1 MLASSMRGEGVPGL
15 ATERALAR
23 MMTSVTDLNPYSQSV
38 EPSGVQS
45 RSSAIPGGPGA
56 PRRAGWIAMARPKN
70 REQLA
75 GLLTIAPALFLI
87 LALTLYPVAYSI
99 WLSLL
104 EKHSFFPQEKFIG
117 LENFFY
123 LWKDAEFWTSLWLGT
138 VYSIWTILFQIVL
151 GVAAALILNETF
163 VGRGLVRAIVL
174 FPYMIPTIVAVILW
188 KWLLNDT
195 YGVVNYWLFA
205 LGIVRDPISW
215 LGADHIMLS
224 VIVMSVWQFFP
235 FVLLSILA
243 RLQTIPPELYE
254 AAKVDGASAARRFL
268 HVTLPQIRGI
278 LFVVILLRSIW
289 MFTKFDTVW
298 LMGEGAGAGR
308 FIRTLP
314 VYAYMRTLTYY
325 QAGLGAALAV
335 IMFAILI
342 VCTVI
347 YFRMFREEADIG

>member
-1 MLASSMRGEGVPGL
+1 MTTMRGVSDPGARPVASSGAAPLSGAITVQPGVS
-15 ATERALAR
+15 RWAR
-23 MMTSVTDLNPYSQSV
+23 W
-38 EPSGVQS
+38 
-45 RSSAIPGGPGA
+45 IPTTK
-56 PRRAGWIAMARPKN
+56 PKR

-75 GLLTIAPALFLI
+75 GVLTISPALILI
-87 LALTLYPVAYSI
+87 LGLTLYPVAYSI

-104 EKHSFFPQEKFIG
+104 EKHSFFPQERFVGI
-117 LENFFY
+117 ENYLY
-123 LWKDAEFWTSLWLGT
+123 LWKDEEFWTSLWLGV
-138 VYSIWTILFQIVL
+138 VYSIWTILFQMIL
-151 GVAAALILNETF
+151 GVAAALILNESF

-174 FPYMIPTIVAVILW
+174 FPYMVPTIVAVILW
-188 KWLLNDT
+188 KWLLNDM
-195 YGVVNYWLFA
+195 YGVVNYWMVA
-205 LGIVRDPISW
+205 LRIVKDPICW

-224 VIVMSVWQFFP
+224 TIIMSIWQFFP

-254 AAKVDGASAARRFL
+254 AAKVDGASALRRFV
-268 HVTLPQIRGI
+268 HITLPQIRGI

-298 LMGEGAGAGR
+298 LMGEGAGVGR

-314 VYAYMRTLTYY
+314 VYAYMRTFTYY

-335 IMFAILI
+335 IMFAILV

-347 YFRMFREEADIG
+347 YFRLFREEADIG

>member
-1 MLASSMRGEGVPGL
+1 MAPLSGAITVQPGV
-15 ATERALAR
+15 
-23 MMTSVTDLNPYSQSV
+23 
-38 EPSGVQS
+38 S
-45 RSSAIPGGPGA
+45 RWTRWIPTTK
-56 PRRAGWIAMARPKN
+56 PKR

-75 GLLTIAPALFLI
+75 GVLTISPALILI
-87 LALTLYPVAYSI
+87 LGLTLYPVAYSI

-104 EKHSFFPQEKFIG
+104 EKHSFFPQERFVG
-117 LENFFY
+117 LENYFY
-123 LWKDAEFWTSLWLGT
+123 LWKDAEFWSSLWLGV
-138 VYSIWTILFQIVL
+138 VYSIWTIVLQVVL

-163 VGRGLVRAIVL
+163 LGRGLVRAIVL
-174 FPYMIPTIVAVILW
+174 FPYMVPTIVAVILW
-188 KWLLNDT
+188 KWLLNDM
-195 YGVVNYWLFA
+195 YGVVNYWMVA
-205 LGIVRDPISW
+205 LRIVRDPISW

-224 VIVMSVWQFFP
+224 TIIMSIWQFFP

-254 AAKVDGASAARRFL
+254 AAKVDGASTLRRFV
-268 HVTLPQIRGI
+268 HVTMPQIRGI

-335 IMFAILI
+335 IMFAILV

>member
-1 MLASSMRGEGVPGL
+1 MTGVSAPEPKPLG
-15 ATERALAR
+15 
-23 MMTSVTDLNPYSQSV
+23 
-38 EPSGVQS
+38 PSG
-45 RSSAIPGGPGA
+45 
-56 PRRAGWIAMARPKN
+56 ARPRSEVTLAGHGIARRGSWLPPTKPE
-70 REQLA
+70 RSHQLM

-104 EKHSFFPQEKFIG
+104 EKHSFFPQERFVG
-117 LENFFY
+117 LENYLY
-123 LWKDAEFWTSLWLGT
+123 LWTDPEFWASLWLGV
-138 VYSIWTILFQIVL
+138 VYSVWTILFQVIL
-151 GVAAALILNETF
+151 GVAAALILNESF
-163 VGRGLVRAIVL
+163 VGRGLVRGIVL

-205 LGIVRDPISW
+205 FGIMRDPISW

-224 VIVMSVWQFFP
+224 VIVMSIWQFFP
-235 FVLLSILA
+235 FVLLAILA

-254 AAKVDGASAARRFL
+254 AAKVDGASAFRRFL

-342 VCTVI
+342 VCTII
-347 YFRMFREEADIG
+347 YFGLFREEADIG

>member
-1 MLASSMRGEGVPGL
+1 VPM
-15 ATERALAR
+15 TER
-23 MMTSVTDLNPYSQSV
+23 
-38 EPSGVQS
+38 
-45 RSSAIPGGPGA
+45 
-56 PRRAGWIAMARPKN
+56 PRERQPWRQ
-70 REQLA
+70 QLV
-75 GLLTIAPALFLI
+75 GFLVIAPALFLI
-87 LALTLYPVAYSI
+87 LGLILYPVAYSI

-117 LENFFY
+117 LENFIY
-123 LWKDAEFWTSLWLGT
+123 LWGDEEFWTSLWLGVT
-138 VYSIWTILFQIVL
+138 YSVWTIVFQLIL
-151 GVAAALILNETF
+151 GVVAALILNESF
-163 VGRGLVRAIVL
+163 VGRGLVRGIVL

-195 YGVVNYWLFA
+195 YGVVNYWLMA

-215 LGADHIMLS
+215 LGTDHIMLS
-224 VIVMSVWQFFP
+224 TIVMSVWQFFP

-243 RLQTIPPELYE
+243 RLQTIPEELYE
-254 AAKVDGASAARRFL
+254 AAKVDGASAVRRFT
-268 HVTLPQIRGI
+268 HITFPQIRGI

-325 QAGLGAALAV
+325 QAGLGAAIAV
-335 IMFAILI
+335 IMFAIL
-342 VCTVI
+342 VVSTVI
-347 YFRMFREEADIG
+347 YFGLFREEADIG

>member
-1 MLASSMRGEGVPGL
+1 V
-15 ATERALAR
+15 AR
-23 MMTSVTDLNPYSQSV
+23 IELSV
-38 EPSGVQS
+38 
-45 RSSAIPGGPGA
+45 
-56 PRRAGWIAMARPKN
+56 RRRPW
-70 REQLA
+70 RQQLT
-75 GLLTIAPALFLI
+75 GLLTIAPALVLI
-87 LALTLYPVAYSI
+87 LGLILYPVAYSI

-104 EKHSFFPQEKFIG
+104 EKHSFFPQQRFIG
-117 LENFFY
+117 LENYLY
-123 LWKDAEFWTSLWLGT
+123 LWGDSEFWTSLWLGV
-138 VYSIWTILFQIVL
+138 VYSFWTILFQLIL
-151 GVAAALILNETF
+151 GVAAALILNESF
-163 VGRGLVRAIVL
+163 MGRGLVRGIVL

-195 YGVVNYWLFA
+195 YGVLNYWLLA

-215 LGADHIMLS
+215 LGTDHIMLS
-224 VIVMSVWQFFP
+224 TIMMSVWQFFP

-243 RLQTIPPELYE
+243 RLQTIPEELYE
-254 AAKVDGASAARRFL
+254 AAKVDGASAVRRFT

-308 FIRTLP
+308 YIRTLP

-325 QAGLGAALAV
+325 QAGLGAAIAV

-342 VCTVI
+342 VSTLL
-347 YFRMFREEADIG
+347 YFGLFREEADIG

>member
-1 MLASSMRGEGVPGL
+1 MASSGAESL
-15 ATERALAR
+15 SATIAVQPRLSRWAR
-23 MMTSVTDLNPYSQSV
+23 W
-38 EPSGVQS
+38 
-45 RSSAIPGGPGA
+45 IPTT
-56 PRRAGWIAMARPKN
+56 RPKR

-75 GLLTIAPALFLI
+75 GALTISPALILI
-87 LALTLYPVAYSI
+87 LGLTLYPVAYSI

-104 EKHSFFPQEKFIG
+104 EKHSFFPQERFVG
-117 LENFFY
+117 LENYFY
-123 LWKDAEFWTSLWLGT
+123 LWKDAEFWSSLWLGT
-138 VYSIWTILFQIVL
+138 VYSIWTIVFQVVL
-151 GVAAALILNETF
+151 GVAAALILSETF

-174 FPYMIPTIVAVILW
+174 FPYMVPTIVAVILW
-188 KWLLNDT
+188 KWLLNDM
-195 YGVVNYWLFA
+195 YGVVNYWMVA
-205 LGIVRDPISW
+205 LRIVRDPISW

-224 VIVMSVWQFFP
+224 TIIMSIWQFFP

-254 AAKVDGASAARRFL
+254 AAKVDGASALRRFV
-268 HVTLPQIRGI
+268 HITLPQIWGI

-335 IMFAILI
+335 IMFAILV

-347 YFRMFREEADIG
+347 YFRLFREEADIG

>member
-1 MLASSMRGEGVPGL
+1 MQGQPWRQQLIGVL
-15 ATERALAR
+15 VVL
-23 MMTSVTDLNPYSQSV
+23 
-38 EPSGVQS
+38 
-45 RSSAIPGGPGA
+45 
-56 PRRAGWIAMARPKN
+56 
-70 REQLA
+70 
-75 GLLTIAPALFLI
+75 PALVLI
-87 LALTLYPVAYSI
+87 LSLIVYPVAYSL

-104 EKHSFFPQEKFIG
+104 EKHSFFPQERFIG
-117 LENFFY
+117 LENYSY
-123 LWKDAEFWTSLWLGT
+123 LWGDTEFWTSLWLG
-138 VYSIWTILFQIVL
+138 VIYSVWTILFQLIL
-151 GVAAALILNETF
+151 GVAAALILNESF
-163 VGRGLVRAIVL
+163 VGRGLVRGIVL

-215 LGADHIMLS
+215 LGTDHIMLS
-224 VIVMSVWQFFP
+224 TIVMSVWQFFP

-243 RLQTIPPELYE
+243 RLQTIPEELYE
-254 AAKVDGASAARRFL
+254 AAKVDGATPLRRFV

-308 FIRTLP
+308 YIRTLP

-325 QAGLGAALAV
+325 QAGLGAAIAV
-335 IMFAILI
+335 IMFAILM
-342 VCTVI
+342 VSTVL
-347 YFRMFREEADIG
+347 YFGLFREEADIG

>member
-1 MLASSMRGEGVPGL
+1 VGGDEGSDL
-15 ATERALAR
+15 K
-23 MMTSVTDLNPYSQSV
+23 TDR
-38 EPSGVQS
+38 QS
-45 RSSAIPGGPGA
+45 RLLRDCPVLNFLGKGLKAHSTDVSTQHLGK
-56 PRRAGWIAMARPKN
+56 PKH
-70 REQLA
+70 RGQLA
-75 GLLTIAPALFLI
+75 GYLTISPALILI

-104 EKHSFFPQEKFIG
+104 EKHSFFPQERFVG

-123 LWKDAEFWTSLWLGT
+123 LWTDPEFWSSLWLGV
-138 VYSIWTILFQIVL
+138 VYSVWTIFFQIIL
-151 GVAAALILNETF
+151 GVAAALILNESF
-163 VGRGLVRAIVL
+163 MGRGLVRAIVL

-188 KWLLNDT
+188 KWLLNDL
-195 YGVVNYWLFA
+195 YGVVNYWMLD
-205 LGIVRDPISW
+205 LRIIRDPISW

-254 AAKVDGASAARRFL
+254 AAKMDGASAIRRFL
-268 HVTLPQIRGI
+268 HITLPQIRGI

-314 VYAYMRTLTYY
+314 VYAYMRTMTYY

-335 IMFAILI
+335 IMFAILV

-347 YFRMFREEADIG
+347 YFGLFREEADIG

>member
-1 MLASSMRGEGVPGL
+1 MPAGNGDVSGMPRLIRRCRPA
-15 ATERALAR
+15 AR
-23 MMTSVTDLNPYSQSV
+23 IA
-38 EPSGVQS
+38 
-45 RSSAIPGGPGA
+45 RPGA
-56 PRRAGWIAMARPKN
+56 HRLSRWARWIPTTRPKR

-75 GLLTIAPALFLI
+75 GGLTISPALILI
-87 LALTLYPVAYSI
+87 LGLTLYPVAYSI

-104 EKHSFFPQEKFIG
+104 EKHSFFPQERFVGI
-117 LENFFY
+117 ENYLY
-123 LWKDAEFWTSLWLGT
+123 LWKDSEFWSSLWLGT
-138 VYSIWTILFQIVL
+138 VYSIWTIVFQVVL

-174 FPYMIPTIVAVILW
+174 FPYMVPTIVAVILW
-188 KWLLNDT
+188 KWLLNDM
-195 YGVVNYWLFA
+195 YGVVNYWMVA
-205 LGIVRDPISW
+205 LRIVKNPISW

-224 VIVMSVWQFFP
+224 TIIMSIWQFFP

-254 AAKVDGASAARRFL
+254 AAKVDGASALRRFV
-268 HVTLPQIRGI
+268 HVTLPQIWGI

-335 IMFAILI
+335 IMFAILV

>member
-1 MLASSMRGEGVPGL
+1 MKTMTGVSDSEPQPVASSEVRPRSNINTAELGVG
-15 ATERALAR
+15 
-23 MMTSVTDLNPYSQSV
+23 
-38 EPSGVQS
+38 
-45 RSSAIPGGPGA
+45 
-56 PRRAGWIAMARPKN
+56 RRAGWIAVTRPKR

-75 GLLTIAPALFLI
+75 GLLTITPALVLI

-104 EKHSFFPQEKFIG
+104 EKHSFFPQERFVG

-123 LWKDAEFWTSLWLGT
+123 LSKDPEFWTSLWLGT
-138 VYSIWTILFQIVL
+138 VYSIWTIFFQVVL

-163 VGRGLVRAIVL
+163 VGRGLVRGIVL

-195 YGVVNYWLFA
+195 YGVVNYWLLA

-224 VIVMSVWQFFP
+224 LIVMSIWQFFP

-254 AAKVDGASAARRFL
+254 AAKVDGASALRRFV
-268 HVTLPQIRGI
+268 HITLPQIRGI

-335 IMFAILI
+335 IMFAILV

-347 YFRMFREEADIG
+347 YFGLFREEADIG

>member
-1 MLASSMRGEGVPGL
+1 MTQPPAKGQPWRQQLTGVLVVLP
-15 ATERALAR
+15 ALA
-23 MMTSVTDLNPYSQSV
+23 
-38 EPSGVQS
+38 
-45 RSSAIPGGPGA
+45 
-56 PRRAGWIAMARPKN
+56 
-70 REQLA
+70 
-75 GLLTIAPALFLI
+75 LI
-87 LALTLYPVAYSI
+87 LSLIVYPVAYSL

-104 EKHSFFPQEKFIG
+104 EKHSFFPQERFIG
-117 LENFFY
+117 LENYTY
-123 LWKDAEFWTSLWLGT
+123 LWGDEEFWTSLWLG
-138 VYSIWTILFQIVL
+138 VIYSVWTILFQLIL
-151 GVAAALILNETF
+151 GVAAALILNESF
-163 VGRGLVRAIVL
+163 AGRGLVRGIVL

-215 LGADHIMLS
+215 LGTDHIMLS
-224 VIVMSVWQFFP
+224 TIIMSVWQFFP

-243 RLQTIPPELYE
+243 RLQTIPEELYE
-254 AAKVDGASAARRFL
+254 AAKVDGATPLRRFV

-308 FIRTLP
+308 YIRTLP

-325 QAGLGAALAV
+325 QAGLGAAIAV
-335 IMFAILI
+335 IMFAILM
-342 VCTVI
+342 VSTVL
-347 YFRMFREEADIG
+347 YFGLFREEADIG

>member
-1 MLASSMRGEGVPGL
+1 MGKCLGPKASS
-15 ATERALAR
+15 ALQSQKR
-23 MMTSVTDLNPYSQSV
+23 TSP
-38 EPSGVQS
+38 
-45 RSSAIPGGPGA
+45 AA
-56 PRRAGWIAMARPKN
+56 PPLVRFRQQLKGFQIKK
-70 REQLA
+70 REQII
-75 GLLTIAPALFLI
+75 GLCTIAPALFLI

-104 EKHSFFPQEKFIG
+104 EKHSFFPQERFVG
-117 LENFFY
+117 LENYIY
-123 LWKDAEFWTSLWLGT
+123 LWHDPEFWNSLWLGV
-138 VYSIWTILFQIVL
+138 VYSIWTIIFQIIL

-163 VGRGLVRAIVL
+163 FGRGLVRAIVL

-195 YGVVNYWLFA
+195 YGIVNYWLLA
-205 LGIVRDPISW
+205 CGIVTVPVSW
-215 LGADHIMLS
+215 LGPDHIMFS
-224 VIVMSVWQFFP
+224 VVLMSIWQFFP

-254 AAKVDGASAARRFL
+254 AAKVDGASAIRRFL

-335 IMFAILI
+335 IMFAILV

>member
-1 MLASSMRGEGVPGL
+1 MNMNGPSDGEPQPMASSGVRP
-15 ATERALAR
+15 RS
-23 MMTSVTDLNPYSQSV
+23 SVITA
-38 EPSGVQS
+38 EPSV
-45 RSSAIPGGPGA
+45 A
-56 PRRAGWIAMARPKN
+56 RRAGLIPVTKPKR
-70 REQLA
+70 REQLT
-75 GLLTIAPALFLI
+75 GYLTIAPAFILI
-87 LALTLYPVAYSI
+87 LGLTLYPVAYSI

-104 EKHSFFPQEKFIG
+104 EKHSFFPQERFVG
-117 LENFFY
+117 LENYFY
-123 LWKDAEFWTSLWLGT
+123 LWKDSEFWSSLWLGT
-138 VYSIWTILFQIVL
+138 VYSIWTILLQVIL
-151 GVAAALILNETF
+151 GVAAALILNEAF
-163 VGRGLVRAIVL
+163 VGRGLVRGVVL

-188 KWLLNDT
+188 KWLLNDM
-195 YGVVNYWLFA
+195 YGIVNYWLLA

-224 VIVMSVWQFFP
+224 TIIMSVWQFFP

-254 AAKVDGASAARRFL
+254 AAKVDGASAFRRFV
-268 HVTLPQIRGI
+268 HITLPQIRGI

-335 IMFAILI
+335 IMFAILV

-347 YFRMFREEADIG
+347 YFGLFREEADIG

>member
-1 MLASSMRGEGVPGL
+1 MDNLSNPQRRQATPAASGSQREASGTGTGQRLMRFAGDFFRV
-15 ATERALAR
+15 
-23 MMTSVTDLNPYSQSV
+23 
-38 EPSGVQS
+38 S
-45 RSSAIPGGPGA
+45 RGG
-56 PRRAGWIAMARPKN
+56 RSEQVAGY
-70 REQLA
+70 
-75 GLLTIAPALFLI
+75 LTIMPAMFLI
-87 LALTLYPVAYSI
+87 LGLALYPVGYSI

-104 EKHSFFPQEKFIG
+104 EKHSFFPQERFIG
-117 LENFFY
+117 LENYIY
-123 LWKDAEFWTSLWLGT
+123 LWSDPEFWSSFWLGL
-138 VYSIWTILFQIVL
+138 VYSFWTIVFQIIL
-151 GVAAALILNETF
+151 GVAAALILNEAF
-163 VGRGLVRAIVL
+163 IGRNLIRGIVL

-195 YGVVNYWLFA
+195 YGVVNFWL
-205 LGIVRDPISW
+205 LDWGIVQEPISW

-224 VIVMSVWQFFP
+224 TVMMSIWQFFP
-235 FVLLSILA
+235 FVLLTILA
-243 RLQTIPPELYE
+243 RLQTIPEKLYE
-254 AAKVDGASAARRFL
+254 AAKVDGASAFRRFI
-268 HVTLPQIRGI
+268 HITLPQIRGI

-335 IMFAILI
+335 IMFLILVICTI
-342 VCTVI
+342 V

>member
-1 MLASSMRGEGVPGL
+1 MGAGGTGQRLMRFAGGFFSVSKGE
-15 ATERALAR
+15 
-23 MMTSVTDLNPYSQSV
+23 
-38 EPSGVQS
+38 
-45 RSSAIPGGPGA
+45 RSEQV
-56 PRRAGWIAMARPKN
+56 AGY
-70 REQLA
+70 
-75 GLLTIAPALFLI
+75 LTIMPAMFLI
-87 LALTLYPVAYSI
+87 LGLTLYPVGYSI

-104 EKHSFFPQEKFIG
+104 EKHSFFPQERFIG
-117 LENFFY
+117 LENYIY
-123 LWKDAEFWTSLWLGT
+123 LWSDPEFWSAFWLGL
-138 VYSIWTILFQIVL
+138 VYSFWTIVFQVIL
-151 GVAAALILNETF
+151 GVAAALILHETF
-163 VGRGLVRAIVL
+163 IGRNWVRGIVL

-195 YGVVNYWLFA
+195 YGVVNYWLLD
-205 LGIVRDPISW
+205 LGIVEDPISW

-224 VIVMSVWQFFP
+224 TVVMSIWQFFP
-235 FVLLSILA
+235 FVLLTILA
-243 RLQTIPPELYE
+243 RLQTIPEKLYE
-254 AAKVDGASAARRFL
+254 AAKVDGASAFRRFI
-268 HVTLPQIRGI
+268 HITLPQIRGI

-335 IMFAILI
+335 IMFLILVICTI
-342 VCTVI
+342 V

>member
-1 MLASSMRGEGVPGL
+1 M
-15 ATERALAR
+15 
-23 MMTSVTDLNPYSQSV
+23 
-38 EPSGVQS
+38 
-45 RSSAIPGGPGA
+45 
-56 PRRAGWIAMARPKN
+56 AGY
-70 REQLA
+70 
-75 GLLTIAPALFLI
+75 LTISPALILI

-104 EKHSFFPQEKFIG
+104 DKHSFFPQERFVG

-123 LWKDAEFWTSLWLGT
+123 LWTDSEFWSSLWLGV
-138 VYSIWTILFQIVL
+138 VYSVWTIFFQIIL
-151 GVAAALILNETF
+151 GVAAALILNESF
-163 VGRGLVRAIVL
+163 MGRGLVRAIVL

-195 YGVVNYWLFA
+195 YGVVNYWMFDLR
-205 LGIVRDPISW
+205 IIRDPISW

-224 VIVMSVWQFFP
+224 LIIMSIWQFFP

-254 AAKVDGASAARRFL
+254 AAKVDGASALRRFV
-268 HVTLPQIRGI
+268 HITLPQIKGI

-335 IMFAILI
+335 IMFAILV

-347 YFRMFREEADIG
+347 YFRLFREEADIG

>member
-1 MLASSMRGEGVPGL
+1 
-15 ATERALAR
+15 
-23 MMTSVTDLNPYSQSV
+23 
-38 EPSGVQS
+38 
-45 RSSAIPGGPGA
+45 
-56 PRRAGWIAMARPKN
+56 
-70 REQLA
+70 
-75 GLLTIAPALFLI
+75 
-87 LALTLYPVAYSI
+87 
-99 WLSLL
+99 
-104 EKHSFFPQEKFIG
+104 
-117 LENFFY
+117 
-123 LWKDAEFWTSLWLGT
+123 
-138 VYSIWTILFQIVL
+138 
-151 GVAAALILNETF
+151 
-163 VGRGLVRAIVL
+163 
-174 FPYMIPTIVAVILW
+174 MIPTIVAVILW

-195 YGVVNYWLFA
+195 YGVVNYWLVA
-205 LGIVRDPISW
+205 LGIVWDPICW

-224 VIVMSVWQFFP
+224 TIIMSIWQFFP

-254 AAKVDGASAARRFL
+254 AAKVDGASAVRRFV

-335 IMFAILI
+335 IMFAIL
-342 VCTVI
+342 VVTTVI
-347 YFRMFREEADIG
+347 YFGLFREEADIG

>member
-1 MLASSMRGEGVPGL
+1 MTG
-15 ATERALAR
+15 ALKPE
-23 MMTSVTDLNPYSQSV
+23 TNSGK
-38 EPSGVQS
+38 PSGARPRS
-45 RSSAIPGGPGA
+45 ESSSAGA
-56 PRRAGWIAMARPKN
+56 RFPRRSWTPATTPERYQQMW
-70 REQLA
+70 

-117 LENFFY
+117 LENYFY
-123 LWKDAEFWTSLWLGT
+123 LWTDEEFWTSLWLGT
-138 VYSIWTILFQIVL
+138 VYSVWTILFQVVL
-151 GVAAALILNETF
+151 GVTAALILNESF

-205 LGIVRDPISW
+205 FGIVRDPISW
-215 LGADHIMLS
+215 LGTDHIMLS
-224 VIVMSVWQFFP
+224 VIMMSVWQFFP

-254 AAKVDGASAARRFL
+254 AAKVDGASAVRRFL

-335 IMFAILI
+335 IMFAILV
-342 VCTVI
+342 VCTII
-347 YFRMFREEADIG
+347 YFGLFREEADIG

>member
-1 MLASSMRGEGVPGL
+1 MRRPLAHQAV
-15 ATERALAR
+15 
-23 MMTSVTDLNPYSQSV
+23 
-38 EPSGVQS
+38 
-45 RSSAIPGGPGA
+45 
-56 PRRAGWIAMARPKN
+56 GW
-70 REQLA
+70 
-75 GLLTIAPALFLI
+75 LTIAPGLFLI
-87 LALTLYPVAYSI
+87 LALTVYPVGYAL

-104 EKHSFFPQEKFIG
+104 DKHSFFPQQRFVG
-117 LENFFY
+117 LANYAY
-123 LWKDAEFWTSLWLGT
+123 LRTDPEFWQSLWYGV
-138 VYSIWTILFQIVL
+138 VYSVSTIVLQIVL
-151 GVAAALILNETF
+151 GVAAALVLHQPF
-163 VGRGLVRAIVL
+163 RGRGLARAMVL

-195 YGVVNYWLFA
+195 YGVLNYLLLAW
-205 LGIVRDPISW
+205 GIVRDPISW

-224 VIVMSVWQFFP
+224 LILVSVWQFFP
-235 FVLLSILA
+235 FVVLAILA
-243 RLQTIPPELYE
+243 RLQTIPEELYD
-254 AAKVDGASAARRFL
+254 AAKADGASGVGRFL

-335 IMFAILI
+335 VMFGILMAATI
-342 VCTVI
+342 V
-347 YFRMFREEADIG
+347 YFALFRKEADVG

>member
-1 MLASSMRGEGVPGL
+1 MTGL
-15 ATERALAR
+15 SYPE
-23 MMTSVTDLNPYSQSV
+23 PKP
-38 EPSGVQS
+38 EKPSGARPRPES
-45 RSSAIPGGPGA
+45 NPAGASA
-56 PRRAGWIAMARPKN
+56 PRRGWIPATTPERHQ
-70 REQLA
+70 QLW

-87 LALTLYPVAYSI
+87 LALTLYPVAYSL

-104 EKHSFFPQEKFIG
+104 EKHSFFPQERFIG
-117 LENFFY
+117 LENYFY
-123 LWKDAEFWTSLWLGT
+123 LWKDEEFWTSLWLGT
-138 VYSIWTILFQIVL
+138 VYSIWTIFFQIVL

-195 YGVVNYWLFA
+195 YGVVNYWLLAF
-205 LGIVRDPISW
+205 GIMRDPISW

-254 AAKVDGASAARRFL
+254 AAKVDGASAVRRFI

-335 IMFAILI
+335 IMFAILV
-342 VCTVI
+342 VCTVV

>member
-1 MLASSMRGEGVPGL
+1 MDNLSNPQRRQAAPAASDFRRE
-15 ATERALAR
+15 A
-23 MMTSVTDLNPYSQSV
+23 
-38 EPSGVQS
+38 SGT
-45 RSSAIPGGPGA
+45 GPGQ
-56 PRRAGWIAMARPKN
+56 RLMRFAGDFFSVSKGERS
-70 REQLA
+70 EQVA
-75 GLLTIAPALFLI
+75 GYLTIMPAMFLI
-87 LALTLYPVAYSI
+87 LGLTLYPVGYSI

-104 EKHSFFPQEKFIG
+104 EKHSFFPQERFIG
-117 LENFFY
+117 LENYIY
-123 LWKDAEFWTSLWLGT
+123 LWSDPEFWSAFWLGL
-138 VYSIWTILFQIVL
+138 VYSFWTIVFQVIL
-151 GVAAALILNETF
+151 GVAAALILHETF
-163 VGRGLVRAIVL
+163 IGRNLIRGIVL

-195 YGVVNYWLFA
+195 YGVVNYWL
-205 LGIVRDPISW
+205 LDWGIVQEPISW

-224 VIVMSVWQFFP
+224 TVVMSIWQFFP
-235 FVLLSILA
+235 FVLLTILA
-243 RLQTIPPELYE
+243 RLQTIPEKLYE
-254 AAKVDGASAARRFL
+254 AAKVDGASAFRRFI
-268 HVTLPQIRGI
+268 HITLPQIRGI

-335 IMFAILI
+335 IMFLILV
-342 VCTVI
+342 VCTIV

>member
-1 MLASSMRGEGVPGL
+1 MTGVSGPEL
-15 ATERALAR
+15 KPL
-23 MMTSVTDLNPYSQSV
+23 D
-38 EPSGVQS
+38 PSGARP
-45 RSSAIPGGPGA
+45 RSDVTP
-56 PRRAGWIAMARPKN
+56 AGRGMARRGDWLPTTKPE
-70 REQLA
+70 RSHQLM

-104 EKHSFFPQEKFIG
+104 EKHSFFPQERFVG
-117 LENFFY
+117 LENYLY
-123 LWKDAEFWTSLWLGT
+123 LWTDPEFWTALWLGV
-138 VYSIWTILFQIVL
+138 VYSAWTILFQVIL
-151 GVAAALILNETF
+151 GVAAALILNESF
-163 VGRGLVRAIVL
+163 VGRGLVRGIVL

-205 LGIVRDPISW
+205 FGIIRDPMSW

-224 VIVMSVWQFFP
+224 VIVMSIWQFFP

-254 AAKVDGASAARRFL
+254 AAKVDGASATRRFI

-335 IMFAILI
+335 IMFAILV
-342 VCTVI
+342 VCTII
-347 YFRMFREEADIG
+347 YFGLFREEADIG

>member
-1 MLASSMRGEGVPGL
+1 MMKDVCDREPKSVGSSGTAPLSGSTTVQHGVSRWTRWIP
-15 ATERALAR
+15 ATK
-23 MMTSVTDLNPYSQSV
+23 
-38 EPSGVQS
+38 
-45 RSSAIPGGPGA
+45 
-56 PRRAGWIAMARPKN
+56 PKR

-75 GLLTIAPALFLI
+75 GVVTISPALILI
-87 LALTLYPVAYSI
+87 LGLTLYPVAYSI

-104 EKHSFFPQEKFIG
+104 EKHSFFAQERFVG
-117 LENFFY
+117 FENYFY
-123 LWKDAEFWTSLWLGT
+123 LWKDAEFWSSLWLGV
-138 VYSIWTILFQIVL
+138 VYSIWTIVLQVVL

-174 FPYMIPTIVAVILW
+174 FPYMVPTIVAVILW

-195 YGVVNYWLFA
+195 YGVVNYWMVDLR
-205 LGIVRDPISW
+205 IVRDPISW

-224 VIVMSVWQFFP
+224 TIIMSIWQFFP

-254 AAKVDGASAARRFL
+254 AAKVDGASALRRFV

-335 IMFAILI
+335 IMFAILV

>member
-1 MLASSMRGEGVPGL
+1 MKDVYDRERQSVASSGAEPLAATITVQPGL
-15 ATERALAR
+15 SWWAR
-23 MMTSVTDLNPYSQSV
+23 W
-38 EPSGVQS
+38 
-45 RSSAIPGGPGA
+45 IPTTK
-56 PRRAGWIAMARPKN
+56 PKR

-75 GLLTIAPALFLI
+75 GVLTISPALILI
-87 LALTLYPVAYSI
+87 LGLTIYPVAYSI

-104 EKHSFFPQEKFIG
+104 EKHSFFPQERFVG
-117 LENFFY
+117 LENYFY
-123 LWKDAEFWTSLWLGT
+123 LWKDAEFWSSLWLGI
-138 VYSIWTILFQIVL
+138 VYSIWTIVFQVVL
-151 GVAAALILNETF
+151 GVVAALILNETF

-174 FPYMIPTIVAVILW
+174 FPYMVPTIVAVILW
-188 KWLLNDT
+188 KWLLNDM
-195 YGVVNYWLFA
+195 YGVVNYWMVDLR
-205 LGIVRDPISW
+205 IVKDPICW

-224 VIVMSVWQFFP
+224 TIIMSIWQFFP

-254 AAKVDGASAARRFL
+254 AAKVDGASALRRFV

-314 VYAYMRTLTYY
+314 VYAYMRTMTYY

-335 IMFAILI
+335 IMFAILV